1 MKDLEEV
8 LNCIGDFS
16 CYISDKLVSFS
27 GTLNNTE
34 KDIVLRCNM
43 GIERYREIN
52 KCSPPN
58 MWGNVNGIPVSL
70 LDVQLSGAL
79 HRGEENYISLIF
91 SPSEIVI
98 GQNDLAE
105 L

>member
-16 CYISDKLVSFS
+16 CYISDKIVSFS

-43 GIERYREIN
+43 GIE
-52 KCSPPN
+52 
-58 MWGNVNGIPVSL
+58 
-70 LDVQLSGAL
+70 
-79 HRGEENYISLIF
+79 
-91 SPSEIVI
+91 
-98 GQNDLAE
+98 
-105 L
+105 